1 MAMQQW
7 AVSALHSMEGL
18 LDAVAHGLSGQAAPA
33 APDPSSKPA
42 SPADCLRM
50 AAYWIKQGLQ
60 MSGHSGEPAASSD
73 PIPPA
78 TEGSSEEPQA

>member
-18 LDAVAHGLSGQAAPA
+18 LDAVAHGLSGTAEAAVDPTA
-33 APDPSSKPA
+33 KPSSPA
-42 SPADCLRM
+42 ECLRM

-78 TEGSSEEPQA
+78 TEDGSEEPQA